1 MEMEL
6 WMMDLQLPVNRTDE
20 KKENEAAA
28 QRIEIEDAKEHT
40 AAALRRTVFDFDPGA
55 RGSVTCDRGTTDI

>member
-28 QRIEIEDAKEHT
+28 QRMRESKLRMRKNTQQQHYAAPYST
-40 AAALRRTVFDFDPGA
+40 STQVLAAA
-55 RGSVTCDRGTTDI
+55 